1 MKYNDLLD
9 IDDTD
14 KEIIELLQEDPTI
27 THSEIAEKVHKSQPA
42 VGARIIKLKRKFLL
56 TERVG
61 SEFNKL
67 PLKLARI
74 EISAKQVSELW
85 DKFEKCPHIIN
96 SFKMTG
102 DYNIMIEFVAPN
114 VKTVDRFVDECLRQD
129 PSITAIRSN
138 FVIDSLRTYVIPLS
152 FDVERLEEFGCSYE
166 CGGPLNKQDL
176 EKILNS

>member
-1 MKYNDLLD
+1 MKYNDQLE

-14 KEIIELLQEDPTI
+14 KEIIELLQQDPNI

-56 TERVG
+56 TERIG

-74 EISAKQVSELW
+74 EIAAKNVMGLW
-85 DKFEKCPHIIN
+85 EKFSKCPHIIN
-96 SFKMTG
+96 CFKMTG
-102 DYNIMIEFVAPN
+102 DYNLMIEFVAPN
-114 VKTVDRFVDECLRQD
+114 VRTVDKFVDECLRQD
-129 PSITAIRSN
+129 PSITAIRTN
-138 FVIDSLRTYVIPLS
+138 FVIDTLRTYVVPLS
-152 FDVERLEEFGCSYE
+152 FEVERLEDFGCSFE

-176 EKILNS
+176 EKLLKS